1 MRCWEIKCKTAHFF
15 SRNVP
20 NAGLLKTLP
29 RGTPENF
36 LTQKVLSA
44 FARILVSPGKV
55 IINISIVVGF
65 EKRMVR

>member
-1 MRCWEIKCKTAHFF
+1 M
-15 SRNVP
+15 P